1 MLGLQEIFP
10 FFQSQPTIPSPSMWY
25 TISTTQ
31 KIRNE
36 GLIMSHLQT
45 LDAYFSENRKKHL
58 EELFEF
64 LRIPSIS
71 SLSEHKQDMQTAAQ
85 WLADKLQ
92 QLNIENVSIDQTA
105 GHPVVYGEWLHA
117 EGKPTILFYGHYD
130 VQPVDPLHL
139 WESEPFN
146 PVIRDNKL
154 FARGASDD
162 KGQVFMHLKMI
173 EALFAT
179 EGTLPVNVKFIYE
192 GEEEIGSPNLPAY
205 VEANKEKLSSDL
217 ILISDT
223 GLYAPGKPAVC
234 YGLRGLTGVQIDVRG
249 AKGDLHSGL
258 YGGGVQNAIHALAE
272 ILASFRDEHGT
283 IQVEGFYDKVLP
295 LTEEERQAYRE
306 LNFDEEALK
315 EEIGVKELF
324 GEEGFSY
331 LEQTWARPTL
341 EINGVFG
348 GFSGEGIK
356 TVLPAEAGAKIT
368 CRLVPDQD
376 PNEIVALL
384 KAHIEKHKPK
394 GVEVTVSEFDKG
406 APYLTPFDHPLI
418 QAAGRSYERV
428 YNVPTAF
435 TRGGGSIPIVA
446 AFDEI
451 LALPVVLMG
460 FGLNSENFHAP
471 NEHFHL
477 ENFDKGLRVLGDY
490 LYEVSNLQS

>member
-1 MLGLQEIFP
+1 MTNLQQI
-10 FFQSQPTIPSPSMWY
+10 
-25 TISTTQ
+25 
-31 KIRNE
+31 
-36 GLIMSHLQT
+36 
-45 LDAYFSENRKKHL
+45 DAYFAEHREAHL
-58 EELFEF
+58 NELNEF

-71 SLSEHKQDMQTAAQ
+71 SLSEHKEDIQQAAQ
-85 WLADKLQ
+85 WLANAFEKLN
-92 QLNIENVSIDQTA
+92 LENISITQTA
-105 GHPVVYGEWLHA
+105 GHPVVYADWLHA

-130 VQPVDPLHL
+130 VQPVDPLNL

-146 PVIRDNKL
+146 PTIRDNKL

-179 EGTLPVNVKFIYE
+179 TGTLPVNVKFIYE
-192 GEEEIGSPNLPAY
+192 GEEEIGSPHLPAF
-205 VEANKEKLSSDL
+205 VEQHKEKLAADL

-223 GLYAPGKPAVC
+223 GLYGPGKPAVC
-234 YGLRGLTGVQIDVRG
+234 YGLRGLTGIQIDVRG

-295 LTEEERQAYRE
+295 LTEAEREAYRA
-306 LNFDEEALK
+306 LGFDEESVK
-315 EEIGVKELF
+315 QEVGVKELF
-324 GEEGFSY
+324 GEQGFSY
-331 LEQTWARPTL
+331 LERTWARPTL
-341 EINGVFG
+341 EVNGVFG

-368 CRLVPDQD
+368 CRLVPNQEPD
-376 PNEIVALL
+376 EIVALL
-384 KAHIEKHKPK
+384 KAHVEKHKPA
-394 GVEVTVSEFDKG
+394 GVEINISEFDKG
-406 APYLTPFDHPLI
+406 PAFLTPFDHPFI
-418 QAAGRSYERV
+418 QAAGRSYEKV
-428 YNVPTAF
+428 YHVPTAY

-451 LALPVVLMG
+451 LEVPVVLMG
-460 FGLNSENFHAP
+460 FGLSSENFHAP

-477 ENFDKGLRVLGDY
+477 ENFDKGLRVLSDY
-490 LYEVSNLQS
+490 LYEVSTLQK

>member
-1 MLGLQEIFP
+1 MVNLQ
-10 FFQSQPTIPSPSMWY
+10 Q
-25 TISTTQ
+25 
-31 KIRNE
+31 
-36 GLIMSHLQT
+36 
-45 LDAYFSENRKKHL
+45 LDAYFTEHREEHL
-58 EELFEF
+58 DELKEF

-71 SLSEHKQDMQTAAQ
+71 SLSEHKGDIQNAAE
-85 WLADKLQ
+85 WLTNAFQKLN
-92 QLNIENVSIDQTA
+92 LENISITQTA
-105 GHPVVYGEWLHA
+105 GHPVVYADWLHA
-117 EGKPTILFYGHYD
+117 EDKPTILFYGHYD
-130 VQPVDPLHL
+130 VQPVDPLNL

-146 PVIRDNKL
+146 PTIRDNKL

-179 EGTLPVNVKFIYE
+179 TGTLPVNVKFIYE

-205 VEANKEKLSSDL
+205 VEEHKEKLAADL

-223 GLYAPGKPAVC
+223 GLYGPGKPAVC

-295 LTEEERQAYRE
+295 LTEEEREAYQA
-306 LNFDEEALK
+306 LGFDEGSVKDEV
-315 EEIGVKELF
+315 GVKELF
-324 GEEGFSY
+324 GEAGYSY
-331 LEQTWARPTL
+331 LERTWARPTL
-341 EINGVFG
+341 EVNGVFG

-368 CRLVPDQD
+368 CRLVPNQE

-384 KAHIEKHKPK
+384 KAHIEKHKPT
-394 GVEVTVSEFDKG
+394 GVEVTISEFDKG
-406 APYLTPFDHPLI
+406 RPFLTPFDHPFI
-418 QAAGRSYERV
+418 QAAGRSYEKV
-428 YNVPTAF
+428 YNVPTAY

-446 AFDEI
+446 SFDDI
-451 LALPVVLMG
+451 LGLPVVLMG
-460 FGLNSENFHAP
+460 FGLSSENFHAP

-477 ENFDKGLRVLGDY
+477 ENFDKGLRVLSDY
-490 LYEVSNLQS
+490 LFEIAEL

>member
-1 MLGLQEIFP
+1 M
-10 FFQSQPTIPSPSMWY
+10 T
-25 TISTTQ
+25 
-31 KIRNE
+31 
-36 GLIMSHLQT
+36 HLQA
-45 LDAYFSENRKKHL
+45 LDAYFTTHREAHL
-58 EELFEF
+58 NELNEF

-71 SLSEHKQDMQTAAQ
+71 SLSEHKKDMQDAAQ
-85 WLADKLQ
+85 WLADAFKKLN
-92 QLNIENVSIDQTA
+92 LDNISIMQTA
-105 GHPVVYGEWLHA
+105 GHPVVYADWLHV

-146 PVIRDNKL
+146 PTIRDNKL
-154 FARGASDD
+154 YARGASDD

-179 EGTLPVNVKFIYE
+179 MGTLPVNVKFIYE
-192 GEEEIGSPNLPAY
+192 GEEEIGSPNLPAF
-205 VEANKEKLSSDL
+205 VEEHKEKLAADL
-217 ILISDT
+217 IVISDT

-234 YGLRGLTGVQIDVRG
+234 YGLRGLAGIQIDVRG

-295 LTEEERQAYRE
+295 LTDEERTAYK
-306 LNFDEEALK
+306 ALGFNEDDMK
-315 EEIGVKELF
+315 EEVGVKELF
-324 GEEGFSY
+324 GEAGYTF

-341 EINGVFG
+341 EVNGVFG

-368 CRLVPDQD
+368 CRLVPNQE
-376 PNEIVALL
+376 PEEIVTLL
-384 KAHIEKHKPK
+384 KAHIEKHKPV
-394 GVEVTVSEFDKG
+394 GVDVTISEFDQG
-406 APYLTPFDHPLI
+406 RPYLTPFDHPFI
-418 QAAGRSYERV
+418 QAAGRSYEKV
-428 YNVPTAF
+428 YHVPTAY

-460 FGLNSENFHAP
+460 FGLSSENFHAP

-477 ENFDKGLRVLGDY
+477 ENFDKGLRVLSDY
-490 LYEVSNLQS
+490 LIEIANLH

>member
-1 MLGLQEIFP
+1 M
-10 FFQSQPTIPSPSMWY
+10 T
-25 TISTTQ
+25 
-31 KIRNE
+31 
-36 GLIMSHLQT
+36 HLQA
-45 LDAYFSENRKKHL
+45 LDTYFTSHREAHL
-58 EELFEF
+58 NELKEF

-71 SLSEHKQDMQTAAQ
+71 SLSEHKEDIQEAAK
-85 WLADKLQ
+85 WLVKAFEKLN
-92 QLNIENVSIDQTA
+92 LENISITQTA
-105 GHPVVYGEWLHA
+105 GHPVVYADWLHA

-146 PVIRDNKL
+146 PTIRDNKL

-179 EGTLPVNVKFIYE
+179 TGTLPVNVKFIYE
-192 GEEEIGSPNLPAY
+192 GEEEIGSPNLPAF
-205 VEANKEKLSSDL
+205 VEERKEKLAADL
-217 ILISDT
+217 IVISDT
-223 GLYAPGKPAVC
+223 GLYGPGKPAVC
-234 YGLRGLTGVQIDVRG
+234 YGLRGLTGLQIDVRG

-295 LTEEERQAYRE
+295 LTVEEREAYKA
-306 LNFDEEALK
+306 LGFNEEDVK
-315 EEIGVKELF
+315 EEVGVKELF
-324 GEEGFSY
+324 GEAGYSY

-341 EINGVFG
+341 EVNGVFG

-368 CRLVPDQD
+368 CRLVPNQE
-376 PNEIVALL
+376 PEEIVALL
-384 KAHIEKHKPK
+384 RAHIEKHKPT
-394 GVEVTVSEFDKG
+394 GVEVTISEFDKG
-406 APYLTPFDHPLI
+406 RPYLTPFDHPLI
-418 QAAGRSYERV
+418 QAAGRSYEKV
-428 YNVPTAF
+428 YNVPTAY

-451 LALPVVLMG
+451 LKLPIVLMG
-460 FGLNSENFHAP
+460 FGLSSENFHAP

-490 LYEVSNLQS
+490 LYEVSELQK

>member
-1 MLGLQEIFP
+1 MS
-10 FFQSQPTIPSPSMWY
+10 QSQI
-25 TISTTQ
+25 
-31 KIRNE
+31 
-36 GLIMSHLQT
+36 
-45 LDAYFSENRKKHL
+45 LDAYFTEHREKHL
-58 EELFEF
+58 EELNEF

-71 SLSEHKQDMQTAAQ
+71 SLSEHKQDIQTAAE
-85 WLADKLQ
+85 WLAEKLR
-92 QLNIENVSIDQTA
+92 QLNIENVTVDQTA

-162 KGQVFMHLKMI
+162 KGQVYMHLKMI

-205 VEANKEKLSSDL
+205 VEEHKTKLAADL

-234 YGLRGLTGVQIDVRG
+234 YALRGLTGVQIDVRG

-258 YGGGVQNAIHALAE
+258 YGGGVQNAIHALAD

-295 LTEEERQAYRE
+295 LSEEERQAYRE

-315 EEIGVKELF
+315 QEIGVNDLF

-376 PNEIVALL
+376 PNEIVGLL

-406 APYLTPFDHPLI
+406 APFLTPFDHPLI
-418 QAAGRSYERV
+418 QAAGRSYERI

-451 LALPVVLMG
+451 LELPVVLMG

-490 LYEVSNLQS
+490 LYEVSNLEF

>member
-1 MLGLQEIFP
+1 ML
-10 FFQSQPTIPSPSMWY
+10 SQAQI
-25 TISTTQ
+25 
-31 KIRNE
+31 
-36 GLIMSHLQT
+36 
-45 LDAYFSENRKKHL
+45 LDAYFSENREKHL
-58 EELFEF
+58 DELNEF

-71 SLSEHKQDMQTAAQ
+71 SLSEHKQDIQTAAE
-85 WLADKLQ
+85 WLADKLRN
-92 QLNIENVSIDQTA
+92 LNIENVSVDQTA

-179 EGTLPVNVKFIYE
+179 QGTLPVNVKFIYE

-205 VEANKEKLSSDL
+205 VEEHKTKLAADL

-258 YGGGVQNAIHALAE
+258 YGGGVQNAIHALADV
-272 ILASFRDEHGT
+272 LASFRDEHGT

-295 LTEEERQAYRE
+295 LSEEERQAYAD

-315 EEIGVKELF
+315 QEIGVSELF
-324 GEEGFSY
+324 GEEGYSY

-368 CRLVPDQD
+368 CRLVPNQD
-376 PNEIVALL
+376 PNEIVELL
-384 KAHIEKHKPK
+384 KAHIEKHKPT

-418 QAAGRSYERV
+418 QAAGRSYERI

-435 TRGGGSIPIVA
+435 IRGGGSIPIVA

-451 LALPVVLMG
+451 LTLPVVLMG

-490 LYEVSNLQS
+490 LHEVSNLKF

>member
-1 MLGLQEIFP
+1 
-10 FFQSQPTIPSPSMWY
+10 
-25 TISTTQ
+25 
-31 KIRNE
+31 
-36 GLIMSHLQT
+36 MSHLQA
-45 LDAYFSENRKKHL
+45 LDQYFSNNREKHL
-58 EELFEF
+58 NELFEF

-71 SLSEHKQDMQTAAQ
+71 SLSEHKEDMQQGAN
-85 WLADKLQ
+85 WLADALTKLK
-92 QLNIENVSIDQTA
+92 IENVTVDQTA

-130 VQPVDPLHL
+130 VQPVDPLNL

-146 PVIRDNKL
+146 PEIRDNKL

-205 VEANKEKLSSDL
+205 VEANKEKLAADL
-217 ILISDT
+217 IVISDT

-258 YGGGVQNAIHALAE
+258 YGGGVQNAIHALAD
-272 ILASFRDEHGT
+272 IVASFRDEYGT
-283 IQVEGFYDKVLP
+283 IQVEGFYDQVRP
-295 LTEEERQAYRE
+295 LSDEERQAYRE

-315 EEIGVKELF
+315 EELGVNELF
-324 GEEGFSY
+324 GEKGYSY

-341 EINGVFG
+341 EVNGIFG

-368 CRLVPDQD
+368 CRLVPDQE

-384 KAHIEKHKPK
+384 RQHIEKHKPD
-394 GVEVTVSEFDKG
+394 GVEVKVSEFDKG
-406 APYLTPFDHPLI
+406 APWITPFDHPLI
-418 QAAGRSYERV
+418 QAAGKSYERI

-451 LALPVVLMG
+451 LQLPVVLMG

-490 LYEVSNLQS
+490 LHEVATLNFK

>member
-1 MLGLQEIFP
+1 M
-10 FFQSQPTIPSPSMWY
+10 T
-25 TISTTQ
+25 
-31 KIRNE
+31 
-36 GLIMSHLQT
+36 HLQA
-45 LDAYFSENRKKHL
+45 LDAYFTKHREAHL
-58 EELFEF
+58 NELNEF

-71 SLSEHKQDMQTAAQ
+71 SLSEHKEDMQKAAE
-85 WLADKLQ
+85 WLANAFEKLN
-92 QLNIENVSIDQTA
+92 LENISITQTA
-105 GHPVVYGEWLHA
+105 GHPVVYADWLHA

-139 WESEPFN
+139 WESEPFH
-146 PVIRDNKL
+146 PTIRDNKL
-154 FARGASDD
+154 YARGASDD

-179 EGTLPVNVKFIYE
+179 TGTLPVNVKFIYE
-192 GEEEIGSPNLPAY
+192 GEEEIGSPNLPAF
-205 VEANKEKLSSDL
+205 VEEHKEKLAADL
-217 ILISDT
+217 IVISDT
-223 GLYAPGKPAVC
+223 GLYGPGKPAVC
-234 YGLRGLTGVQIDVRG
+234 YGLRGLAGVQIDVRG

-295 LTEEERQAYRE
+295 LTAEEREAYK
-306 LNFDEEALK
+306 ALGFNEDDVK
-315 EEIGVKELF
+315 EEVGVKELF
-324 GEEGFSY
+324 GEAGYSY

-341 EINGVFG
+341 EVNGVFG
-348 GFSGEGIK
+348 GFAGEGIK

-368 CRLVPDQD
+368 CRLVPNQE
-376 PNEIVALL
+376 PEEIVALL
-384 KAHIEKHKPK
+384 KAHIEKHKPV
-394 GVEVTVSEFDKG
+394 GVEVTISEFDKG
-406 APYLTPFDHPLI
+406 RPYLTPFDHPFI
-418 QAAGRSYERV
+418 QAAGRSYEKV
-428 YNVPTAF
+428 YHVPTAY

-460 FGLNSENFHAP
+460 FGLSSENFHAP

-490 LYEVSNLQS
+490 LYEVAELQK

>member
-1 MLGLQEIFP
+1 M
-10 FFQSQPTIPSPSMWY
+10 
-25 TISTTQ
+25 STFEQ
-31 KIRNE
+31 I
-36 GLIMSHLQT
+36 
-45 LDAYFSENRKKHL
+45 DAYFSANREKHL
-58 EELFEF
+58 NELKEF

-71 SLSEHKQDMQTAAQ
+71 SLSEHKEDVQNAAQ
-85 WLADKLQ
+85 WLATKLKA
-92 QLNIENVSIDQTA
+92 LNMENVSVDQTE

-130 VQPVDPLHL
+130 VQPVDPLNL
-139 WESEPFN
+139 WDSAPFN
-146 PVIRDNKL
+146 PEIRDNKL
-154 FARGASDD
+154 FARGSSDD
-162 KGQVFMHLKMI
+162 KGQVFMHLKTI
-173 EALFAT
+173 EALFET
-179 EGTLPVNVKFIYE
+179 TGSLPVNVKFIIE
-192 GEEEIGSPNLPAY
+192 GEEEIGSPSLPKY
-205 VEANKEKLSSDL
+205 VEAHKEKLAADL

-283 IQVEGFYDKVLP
+283 IQVEGFYDNVRP
-295 LTEEERQAYRE
+295 LSEEERQAYRE
-306 LNFDEEALK
+306 LNFDEDALK
-315 EEIGVKELF
+315 EEVGVQELF
-324 GEEGFSY
+324 GEKGYSY

-376 PNEIVALL
+376 PEEIVALL
-384 KAHIEKHKPK
+384 RAHIEKHKPA
-394 GVEVTVSEFDKG
+394 GVEVNISEFDKG
-406 APYLTPFDHPLI
+406 KPYITPFDHPVI
-418 QAAGRSYERV
+418 QAAGRSYEKI
-428 YNVPTAF
+428 YEVPTAY

-446 AFDEI
+446 VFDEI
-451 LALPVVLMG
+451 LNLPVVLMG
-460 FGLNSENFHAP
+460 FGLASENFHAP

-477 ENFDKGLRVLGDY
+477 ENFDKGLRVLADY
-490 LYEVSNLQS
+490 LYEVSNL

>member
-1 MLGLQEIFP
+1 M
-10 FFQSQPTIPSPSMWY
+10 T
-25 TISTTQ
+25 
-31 KIRNE
+31 
-36 GLIMSHLQT
+36 HLQA
-45 LDAYFSENRKKHL
+45 LDTYFTSHREAHL
-58 EELFEF
+58 NELKEF

-71 SLSEHKQDMQTAAQ
+71 SLSEHKEDIQEAAK
-85 WLADKLQ
+85 WLVKAFEKLN
-92 QLNIENVSIDQTA
+92 LENISITQTA
-105 GHPVVYGEWLHA
+105 GHPVVYADWLHA

-146 PVIRDNKL
+146 PTIRDNKL

-179 EGTLPVNVKFIYE
+179 TGTLPVNVKFIYE
-192 GEEEIGSPNLPAY
+192 GEEEIGSPNLPAF
-205 VEANKEKLSSDL
+205 VEERKEKLAADL
-217 ILISDT
+217 IVISDT
-223 GLYAPGKPAVC
+223 GLYGPGKPAVC
-234 YGLRGLTGVQIDVRG
+234 YGLRGLTGLQIDVSG

-295 LTEEERQAYRE
+295 LTVEEREAYKA
-306 LNFDEEALK
+306 LGFNEEDVK
-315 EEIGVKELF
+315 EEVGVKELF
-324 GEEGFSY
+324 GEAGYSY

-341 EINGVFG
+341 EVNGVFG

-368 CRLVPDQD
+368 CRLVPNQE
-376 PNEIVALL
+376 PEEIVALL
-384 KAHIEKHKPK
+384 RAHIEKHKPT
-394 GVEVTVSEFDKG
+394 GVEVTISEFDKG
-406 APYLTPFDHPLI
+406 RPYLTPFDHPLI
-418 QAAGRSYERV
+418 QAAGRSYEKV
-428 YNVPTAF
+428 YNVPTAY

-451 LALPVVLMG
+451 LKLPIVLMG
-460 FGLNSENFHAP
+460 FGLSSENFHAP

-490 LYEVSNLQS
+490 LYEVSELQK

>member
-1 MLGLQEIFP
+1 MLS
-10 FFQSQPTIPSPSMWY
+10 QSQI
-25 TISTTQ
+25 
-31 KIRNE
+31 
-36 GLIMSHLQT
+36 
-45 LDAYFSENRKKHL
+45 LDAYFTENREKHL
-58 EELFEF
+58 EELSEF

-71 SLSEHKQDMQTAAQ
+71 SLSEHKQDIQTAAE
-85 WLADKLQ
+85 WLADKLRA
-92 QLNIENVSIDQTA
+92 LNIENVSVDQTA

-162 KGQVFMHLKMI
+162 KGQVYMHLKML

-205 VEANKEKLSSDL
+205 VEEHKEKLAADL

-258 YGGGVQNAIHALAE
+258 YGGGVQNAIHALAD

-283 IQVEGFYDKVLP
+283 IQVEGFYDNVRP
-295 LTEEERQAYRE
+295 LSEEERQAYRE
-306 LNFDEEALK
+306 LNFDEAALK
-315 EEIGVKELF
+315 QEVGVTELF
-324 GEEGFSY
+324 GEEGYSY

-376 PNEIVALL
+376 PNEIVQLL
-384 KAHIEKHKPK
+384 KAHIDKHKPK

-406 APYLTPFDHPLI
+406 APFLTPFDHPLI

-490 LYEVSNLQS
+490 LHEVSNLKF